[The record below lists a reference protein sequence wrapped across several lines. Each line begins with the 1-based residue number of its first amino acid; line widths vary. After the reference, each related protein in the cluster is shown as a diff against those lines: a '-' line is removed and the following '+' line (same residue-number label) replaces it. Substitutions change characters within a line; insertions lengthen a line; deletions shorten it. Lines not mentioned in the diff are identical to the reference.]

1 MPPRLEERSVYAA
14 KPAPRRLRMV
24 ALVVGGVVAAGA
36 AAAIALGAVGGSSK
50 HKTTSTDTTLTSAR
64 RSHRQVAPPATHKVT
79 PNPTPK
85 APTVSPAETNVA
97 VLNATEAEGLAHRTA
112 SALQQN
118 GYSQATALNGRPP
131 GSGQVSVVEYASGH
145 QAEAEGVAR
154 SLTISHVLPIEAGVT
169 ALAGSADVVVIVGA
183 DRAG

>member
-1 MPPRLEERSVYAA
+1 MA
-14 KPAPRRLRMV
+14 
-24 ALVVGGVVAAGA
+24 ALVVGAVVVAGA
-36 AAAIALGAVGGSSK
+36 AAAIALGAVGGSSNP
-50 HKTTSTDTTLTSAR
+50 KTTSTNATLTSAR
-64 RSHRQVAPPATHKVT
+64 RGHHAAAAPTHKVAS
-79 PNPTPK
+79 NPAPK
-85 APTVSPAETNVA
+85 APAVSPAETNVA

-118 GYSQATALNGRPP
+118 GYSQATALSGRPP

-145 QAEAEGVAR
+145 EAEAEGVAR